1 MVRKVHPVQRFSRD
15 VVDGAPATASVGY
28 LFGVT
33 RQIGAAWART
43 ETAVGRPG
51 KDQSRDRAAQSWT
64 LNRPCRAPDISRVNC
79 AWLM

>member
-33 RQIGAAWART
+33 RQIGAAHI
-43 ETAVGRPG
+43 P
-51 KDQSRDRAAQSWT
+51 
-64 LNRPCRAPDISRVNC
+64 LPI
-79 AWLM
+79 